1 LEGVLKKDPAQD
13 YNKKGAKYELDRENW
28 TTYANFSDMYLHI
41 YDEMENAKVATC
53 YDKPMWQDFDGNPYL
68 EKDAFGCK
76 VTYNLTHPH
85 LMEIQLCV
93 LLFLRA

>member
-41 YDEMENAKVATC
+41 YDEMENAKVATR
-53 YDKPMWQDFDGNPYL
+53 YDEVNT
-68 EKDAFGCK
+68 KDKHFT
-76 VTYNLTHPH
+76 VLRLTA
-85 LMEIQLCV
+85 LNGDAIMCV
-93 LLFLRA
+93 VIFAGIRE